1 MSKFQWYC
9 PRGAR
14 RGLILAAGA
23 AAIWFGWAFGY
34 GQGTLAVPQDDTRGE
49 VTVPADTSC
58 CLKRLDT

>member
-1 MSKFQWYC
+1 MGKFQWYC

-14 RGLILAAGA
+14 RGLVLAAGA
-23 AAIWFGWAFGY
+23 AALWFGWAFGY
-34 GQGTLAVPQDDTRGE
+34 GQGSLDVPQDDTSGE

>member
-14 RGLILAAGA
+14 RGLVLAASA
-23 AAIWFGWAFGY
+23 AALWFGWALGY
-34 GQGTLAVPQDDTRGE
+34 SQGTLAEPEDAASSA
-49 VTVPADTSC
+49 VTVPADASC